1 MSGLDR
7 CFIWA
12 EYHGRSLETTVWAV
26 RPPSVMVKI
35 LRERKEKEKVVRAG
49 VGASLYF
56 LWSAVCCWLSIQTHS
71 ELRLPLVFMGNSSL
85 DWFSS
90 LMTLVKI
97 AFFSPPQQARFNLA
111 GLCLYSDGWHEDDAS
126 SQCRSW
132 QIVFFEIVLL
142 SCENICNL
150 SFHHGWET
158 RARMTPLCSVCRWTT
173 FPPSPYVIVHVILS
187 DGGDKCSVSSM
198 FLHAFRIC
206 FFNLLRGSSRAR
218 AAEHGWLC
226 ELWDASLE
234 ERLKA
239 VEHSYSKNSSL
250 CRAVQQRSA
259 PDAYRI

>member
-1 MSGLDR
+1 MS
-7 CFIWA
+7 C
-12 EYHGRSLETTVWAV
+12 ETTVCDGEDIA
-26 RPPSVMVKI
+26 REK
-35 LRERKEKEKVVRAG
+35 RERKGCQGWSGRLTVFPLECSLLLIEHSDPFRTEIASRLYGQLQPGLVLKSHDAG
-49 VGASLYF
+49 KNSL
-56 LWSAVCCWLSIQTHS
+56 
-71 ELRLPLVFMGNSSL
+71 
-85 DWFSS
+85 
-90 LMTLVKI
+90 
-97 AFFSPPQQARFNLA
+97 FSPPQQARFNLA